1 MSASDP
7 SVDGAAAADPV
18 VPVVPAP
25 APSTDTPP
33 RKTNLKHRMEL
44 FNIHMS
50 LTNLFQYISFS
61 SPLLLMFFI
70 TLYSI
75 VQNKILGGLIFN
87 IGIIIIAAIV
97 YLLKHT
103 LKNKQSKF
111 ANPFC
116 NVLPA
121 PFSVKAFDDLE
132 GSFYYDSPSFSSAV
146 LAFSAAYLIYPM
158 FISGD
163 RNYGILAFS
172 IVLVLINAVT
182 EIFYKCSGI
191 FGTILGILV
200 GITFA
205 LLYYSLLLSSE
216 VIAKEVY
223 FHDSISNN
231 VQCSKPGG
239 QNFKC
244 SVYKN
249 GDPIAAVGM

>member
-7 SVDGAAAADPV
+7 SAAPGSAPAAAPGADPT
-18 VPVVPAP
+18 
-25 APSTDTPP
+25 PSTDTPP

-121 PFSVKAFDDLE
+121 PFSVKAFDELE

-163 RNYGILAFS
+163 RNYGLLAFS

-191 FGTILGILV
+191 FGTLLGILV

-249 GDPIAAVGM
+249 GDPVAAVGM